1 MYACVYILL
10 RTCIHT
16 YALFSKQLSIKS
28 IRDDTAIFH
37 RIQYVFL
44 PDLGLSSL
52 GCNEFSG
59 K

>member
-1 MYACVYILL
+1 MYIY
-10 RTCIHT
+10 IHT

-28 IRDDTAIFH
+28 IKDDTAIFH
-37 RIQYVFL
+37 RIQHVLF

>member
-1 MYACVYILL
+1 MHVCIYYYTHAY
-10 RTCIHT
+10 IHT